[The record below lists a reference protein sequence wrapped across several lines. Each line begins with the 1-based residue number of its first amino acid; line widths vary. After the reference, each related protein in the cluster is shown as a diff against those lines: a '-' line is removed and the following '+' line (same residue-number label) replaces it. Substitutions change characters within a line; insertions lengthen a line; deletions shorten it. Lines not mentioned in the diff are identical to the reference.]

1 MVRAVLA
8 HGLRA
13 LAAAAGVLTVVVVLA
28 AALTPVLRREHTA
41 VALPFLAAAV
51 GAAGLGVVLPGI
63 DRWVAGLTRYRPST
77 PYSALAQ
84 TVARIRAGTLPEALP
99 GLARVLADGT
109 GATRAVVWLAVED
122 RLVAAAVHPPQPGA
136 EPAVAPNLAV
146 VLAGQDADHV
156 VPVLD
161 GPALRAVLAIGKPG
175 SPVTPADRQL
185 MDDVANG
192 AGSLLREVQ
201 RGRELE
207 QRVRRAGELAEELQ
221 QSRRRLSRARD
232 VERLRLAGEL
242 TNVTGDRLA
251 ALRAEFTT
259 ARAGLGSVDGPDDD
273 VRATL
278 RRARSGLD
286 ELLER
291 FRSIARGVHPAV
303 LRDRGPVVAIEEL
316 LADLPRPVRLVPE
329 LSGRLAW
336 EIESGVYYVVAAALH
351 QMASEPDAGELV
363 VRLVHGGGRLAA
375 RITDPTPAVGVDRL
389 RSALAMD
396 VERLSA
402 LGGALELGVDGG
414 GIEFCAWL
422 PDRLEPLVELA
433 AVREEAP

>member
-8 HGLRA
+8 HVLRA
-13 LAAAAGVLTVVVVLA
+13 LAVAAGVLAVVAVLA
-28 AALTPVLRREHTA
+28 GALAPVLRREHTA

-51 GAAGLGVVLPGI
+51 AAAGLGAVLPGL

-84 TVARIRAGTLPEALP
+84 AVARIRAGSLPEALP
-99 GLARVLADGT
+99 GLARVLAEGT
-109 GATRAVVWLAVED
+109 GATRAVLWLAVED
-122 RLVAAAVHPPQPGA
+122 HLVAAAVHPPEPGT
-136 EPAVAPNLAV
+136 EPAVAANLAV
-146 VLAGQDADHV
+146 VLAGPGADHV

-161 GPALRAVLAIGKPG
+161 GPVLRAVLAIAKPG
-175 SPVTPADRQL
+175 SPITPADQQL
-185 MDDVANG
+185 MADVANG

-207 QRVRRAGELAEELQ
+207 QRVRRADELAEELQ

-251 ALRAEFTT
+251 ALRAEFTA
-259 ARAGLGSVDGPDDD
+259 ARAGLQSVDGPDDD
-273 VRATL
+273 VRETL
-278 RRARSGLD
+278 RRARSRLD

-303 LRDRGPVVAIEEL
+303 LRDQGPVAALEEL
-316 LADLPRPVRLVPE
+316 VADLPRQVRLVPE
-329 LSGRLAW
+329 LPGRLAW
-336 EIESGVYYVVAAALH
+336 EIESGVYYVVASALH
-351 QMASEPDAGELV
+351 QMTSDPGAGELV
-363 VRLVHGGGRLAA
+363 VRLVHGGGRLSA
-375 RITDPTPAVGVDRL
+375 RITDPTPGVNADRL
-389 RSALAMD
+389 RSALAID

-402 LGGALELGVDGG
+402 LGGALELTADGA
-414 GIEFCAWL
+414 GIELCAWL
-422 PDRLEPLVELA
+422 PDRLEPLVDVVATRGET
-433 AVREEAP
+433 P